1 MEAYAKC
8 QNRSSVEDACD
19 SLHITKEET
28 YSKSS
33 K

>member
-1 MEAYAKC
+1 MQNAKTEVI
-8 QNRSSVEDACD
+8 SEEDACD
-19 SLHITKEET
+19 SLHITKEQT